1 MAERELSPS
10 QKAAI
15 YIELGMLEED
25 QKGTAGQGSRTD
37 KELRDDVVTK
47 SKRKSYQEAARKAG
61 VGEHTMRDTE
71 WLFEN
76 APDEYEAA
84 RAHPPIWPTK
94 PSAER

>member
-1 MAERELSPS
+1 VAERELSPS

-25 QKGTAGQGSRTD
+25 HKNTPNRGRPKKAAPPREFSGEAIET
-37 KELRDDVVTK
+37 
-47 SKRKSYQEAARKAG
+47 AARKAG
-61 VGEHTMRDTE
+61 VGEHTMRDVE
-71 WLFEN
+71 WLSKN